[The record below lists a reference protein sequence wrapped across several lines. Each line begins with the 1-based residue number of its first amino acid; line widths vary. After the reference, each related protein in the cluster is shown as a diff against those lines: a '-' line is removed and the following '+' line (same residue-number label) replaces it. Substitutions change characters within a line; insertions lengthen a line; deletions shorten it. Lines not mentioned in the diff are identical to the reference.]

1 MKTTLSIIR
10 NLSARTLAF
19 SGIVATTLSTF
30 ATPASASVLNNRVF
44 QLEVAKRGPNGE
56 TLCLAVDISKI
67 GVLPAAN
74 RAKVEPCRNIAE
86 QQFRTV
92 SVDNTYFRIQT
103 AHAAPDG
110 QAKCLDTNVTK
121 IGVVAGAN
129 QSYFGNCANI
139 QEQLYS
145 KFRHDYANPVRQLL
159 KVGTTSPHYCLDIDG
174 SKYGVLPAAQF
185 AKFGGCAR
193 VDEQWITFRSLS
205 ALTPVPTGWRHLL
218 LGTGHALNTNFGSRF
233 HNAQFN
239 RPAVGLWQAIS
250 GDPDQFFR
258 FEPQL
263 NGSYLVRNNKTG
275 LCMDSTANPQAGSKV
290 IVHDCNPGNTNQ
302 FWDPLPQGNNVY
314 LLQRSGTNLCL
325 DSTGQNVDGTHT
337 HLWPCDGGNGN
348 QRFASAYVAPPAPP
362 ANQPPSNDGSGG
374 SDGPTLIRTGGTE
387 YVKLGNKQ
395 YFDVQAWL
403 VVRRRPRDLPL
414 TEDGLLPGHAFVGV
428 VGRDRYT
435 GHWVPIRTYSFWP
448 RGEGNST
455 KIPNTDLTVN
465 FGTDFGHLQDLLHGK
480 SISDRGHGVR
490 KARLSAGRAIWFINY
505 GHKNANCKYYPPVPI
520 PSGFSWPSET
530 CHCAHYSTR
539 LWSYITGGWE
549 SFEIEKSHR
558 YSERRVKYKI
568 SPITAAVTGI
578 IEGIFHEYWPDALV
592 DTIEEL
598 NEQTGTEFLD
608 NGRPW

>member
-362 ANQPPSNDGSGG
+362 APPVPTAPISYSQASYLANKTDPSA
-374 SDGPTLIRTGGTE
+374 DDVNKLTLIRTGAAGKAALDAVVDSTTGPASEGNDLE
-387 YVKLGNKQ
+387 YADHEQPFLRIDGWMISWWEGGGNRRTPEQVQQKLNEYCRGK
-395 YFDVQAWL
+395 YDFYAHFG
-403 VVRRRPRDLPL
+403 DLP
-414 TEDGLLPGHAFVGV
+414 PNAWHVWGHYRNAECVYNGEKPRRHHFNFYGPVNNW
-428 VGRDRYT
+428 T
-435 GHWVPIRTYSFWP
+435 VPF
-448 RGEGNST
+448 
-455 KIPNTDLTVN
+455 NT
-465 FGTDFGHLQDLLHGK
+465 
-480 SISDRGHGVR
+480 
-490 KARLSAGRAIWFINY
+490 
-505 GHKNANCKYYPPVPI
+505 
-520 PSGFSWPSET
+520 
-530 CHCAHYSTR
+530 
-539 LWSYITGGWE
+539 LWNLI
-549 SFEIEKSHR
+549 
-558 YSERRVKYKI
+558 
-568 SPITAAVTGI
+568 
-578 IEGIFHEYWPDALV
+578 
-592 DTIEEL
+592 
-598 NEQTGTEFLD
+598 Q
-608 NGRPW
+608 

>member
-10 NLSARTLAF
+10 NLSARTLAS
-19 SGIVATTLSTF
+19 SGVVATTLSTF

-56 TLCLAVDISKI
+56 ALCLAVDVSKI
-67 GVLPAAN
+67 GVLSGAN
-74 RAKVEPCRNIAE
+74 RAKVEPYRNIAE

-92 SVDNTYFRIQT
+92 HVDNTYFRIQT

-174 SKYGVLPAAQF
+174 SKYGVLPEAQF

-239 RPAVGLWQAIS
+239 RPAVGLWQAVS

-275 LCMDSTANPQAGSKV
+275 LCMDSTTNPQAGSKA
-290 IVHDCNPGNTNQ
+290 IVHDRNPGNTNQ

-348 QRFASAYVAPPAPP
+348 QRFASAYVAPPA
-362 ANQPPSNDGSGG
+362 NQPPSNNGSGG
-374 SDGPTLIRTGGTE
+374 SDGPTLIRSGGITFVDIVINGVIYGARQILGFFITNGYIIDRVENGDYHHIFHKDNDGEKSIYISKWGAYTRLSGDQLDEAIARLDATGEGFAEFTGGLLGIAAGGVTYLSTGDASSGLAWGGSIALTNIGASKVVVGLSLIE
-387 YVKLGNKQ
+387 LKDCDADTGTAYVRQHLISGSWKESKK
-395 YFDVQAWL
+395 
-403 VVRRRPRDLPL
+403 
-414 TEDGLLPGHAFVGV
+414 LLPFQGPAAYAM
-428 VGRDRYT
+428 RY
-435 GHWVPIRTYSFWP
+435 
-448 RGEGNST
+448 
-455 KIPNTDLTVN
+455 
-465 FGTDFGHLQDLLHGK
+465 
-480 SISDRGHGVR
+480 SISC
-490 KARLSAGRAIWFINY
+490 Y
-505 GHKNANCKYYPPVPI
+505 
-520 PSGFSWPSET
+520 
-530 CHCAHYSTR
+530 
-539 LWSYITGGWE
+539 
-549 SFEIEKSHR
+549 
-558 YSERRVKYKI
+558 
-568 SPITAAVTGI
+568 
-578 IEGIFHEYWPDALV
+578 
-592 DTIEEL
+592 
-598 NEQTGTEFLD
+598 
-608 NGRPW
+608 